1 MKQLQQQYIEL
12 LEQYIQE
19 KNEKALYYAQQF
31 SRRFIEKEVAP
42 EEVVSIHKEAHL
54 AICPKT
60 HESVEASYDFLIEM
74 MIHYGL
80 ALREHQSM
88 VKQRE
93 KYQYEIEVAADLQ
106 STLLKTQTPIVDGL
120 EVGYVSE
127 AASKMSGD
135 YVYFSQGEK
144 NEMGVAVADVIGKG
158 VPAALCMSMIKF
170 GMDSATTGRNHPHDI
185 LTTINRTVENSIS
198 DMMFISMFYGTY
210 DDTTAVFT
218 YGSAGHEPAMLYRA
232 EQQKVELLDAKGLLL
247 GVHPVVTYEEQQ
259 VVLQEGDFIAI
270 MTDGVTEAKV
280 NEQFITD
287 ESLQQMLIERHQLSA
302 QQIAEEIYDTL
313 MQAQDFALRDDF
325 TIVIL
330 KKVANNV

>member
-1 MKQLQQQYIEL
+1 MKRLQQQYTEL
-12 LEQYIQE
+12 LEQYLQQ

-54 AICPKT
+54 AICPKKK
-60 HESVEASYDFLIEM
+60 ESVEASYDFLIEM

-88 VKQRE
+88 VKERE
-93 KYQYEIEVAADLQ
+93 KYQYEIEVAADVQ
-106 STLLKTQTPIVDGL
+106 RTLLKTGKPFIEGL
-120 EVGYVSE
+120 EIGYITE

-135 YVYFSQGEK
+135 YVYFSQGEHQI
-144 NEMGVAVADVIGKG
+144 GVAVADVIGKG

-170 GMDSATTGRNHPHDI
+170 GMDSATTGRNHPHDV
-185 LTTINRTVENSIS
+185 LTTINRTVEKSIS

-210 DDTTAVFT
+210 DSRTATFT
-218 YGSAGHEPAMLYRA
+218 YGSAGHEPALLYRA
-232 EQQKVELLDAKGLLL
+232 ETEQVELLDAKGLLL

-280 NEQFITD
+280 DEQFITD
-287 ESLQQMLIERHQLSA
+287 EQLQEMLIERHQLPA
-302 QQIAEEIYDTL
+302 QQMAEELYNQL
-313 MQAQDFALRDDF
+313 MQAQNFELRDDF
-325 TIVIL
+325 TVVIL
-330 KKVANNV
+330 KKVAA

>member
-1 MKQLQQQYIEL
+1 MKQLQQQYTEL
-12 LEQYIQE
+12 LEQYLQE
-19 KNEKALYYAQQF
+19 QNEKALYYAQQF

-54 AICPKT
+54 AICPKKK
-60 HESVEASYDFLIEM
+60 ESVEASYDFLIEM

-93 KYQYEIEVAADLQ
+93 KYQYEIEVAADVQ
-106 STLLKTQTPIVDGL
+106 RTLLKTKTPVVEGL
-120 EVGYVSE
+120 EIGYVSE

-144 NEMGVAVADVIGKG
+144 DQMSVAVADVIGKG

-170 GMDSATTGRNHPHDI
+170 GMDSATTGRNHPHDV
-185 LTTINRTVENSIS
+185 LTTINRTVEKSIS

-210 DDTTAVFT
+210 HNATATFT
-218 YGSAGHEPAMLYRA
+218 YGSAGHEPAILYRA
-232 EQQKVELLDAKGLLL
+232 NEQTIELLDAKGLLL

-259 VVLQEGDFIAI
+259 IVLQEGDFIAI

-280 NEQFITD
+280 EQQFITD
-287 ESLQQMLIERHQLSA
+287 HLLQQMLVERHSLSA
-302 QQIAEEIYDTL
+302 QEIAEDMYDTL
-313 MQAQDFALRDDF
+313 MQAQDFELRDDF

-330 KKVANNV
+330 KKK